1 MSRMTTKSA
10 TAGEPR
16 TGQRTKREK
25 VKVQEEQKK
34 ARKTQQ
40 IVVTKPWGVVHP
52 IFLIYR

>member
-1 MSRMTTKSA
+1 V
-10 TAGEPR
+10 
-16 TGQRTKREK
+16 QRTKREK